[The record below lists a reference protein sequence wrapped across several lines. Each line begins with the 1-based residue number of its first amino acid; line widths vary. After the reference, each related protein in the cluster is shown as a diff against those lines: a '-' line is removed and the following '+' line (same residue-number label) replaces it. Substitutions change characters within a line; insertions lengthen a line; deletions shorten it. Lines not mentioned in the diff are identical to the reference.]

1 MELSSL
7 ADRLGICLVKSL
19 TSSRDL
25 QSIMCVSVF
34 LFINVCKPLKR
45 SSVVSLKSFFPM
57 FYVDAQFALQ
67 LGDISFCQM

>member
-25 QSIMCVSVF
+25 QSIMCVC
-34 LFINVCKPLKR
+34 LC
-45 SSVVSLKSFFPM
+45 
-57 FYVDAQFALQ
+57 
-67 LGDISFCQM
+67 FCL